1 MKKMTTGKKLYIV
14 TGADGHLG
22 NTIVRMLQTLP
33 DPFVR
38 GLLLPGAT
46 PPCRQIDRIQYVWG
60 DIRDVASLEPLF
72 ENTTGMEIYVI
83 HTAGIVD
90 ISQDVTPQIYDVNVN
105 GTKNMLALCKKYE
118 VKRLVYVSSV
128 HAIPEKNDMSV
139 IAETKMFSSDAVIG
153 GYAKTKA
160 EGNASGA

>member
-38 GLLLPGAT
+38 GLLLPGVT
-46 PPCRQIDRIQYVWG
+46 PPCYQTDRVQYVWG
-60 DIRDVASLEPLF
+60 DIRDLASLEPLF
-72 ENTTGMEIYVI
+72 ENTTGMEVYVI

-90 ISQDVTPQIYDVNVN
+90 ISQDVTPQDLRRQCQWHQ
-105 GTKNMLALCKKYE
+105 K
-118 VKRLVYVSSV
+118 YVS
-128 HAIPEKNDMSV
+128 ALPKIPSQ
-139 IAETKMFSSDAVIG
+139 AVG
-153 GYAKTKA
+153 VCQFCACDT
-160 EGNASGA
+160 